1 MPVTSYIQSF
11 PVFFLYQISMTII
24 EENKNELGIL
34 NVIGEKGEVE
44 VLACLTDISL
54 ASVNESLNSFVKIIS
69 Q

>member
-1 MPVTSYIQSF
+1 
-11 PVFFLYQISMTII
+11 MTII